1 MREAMGSTDVTGGER
16 SSDTAILSQ
25 QQRTEAVWRARAKR
39 LSQRPD
45 ATADG
50 LNVLP
55 VIVLRL
61 GKERYGVALSDVTE
75 VLPRVRT
82 TLVPGAPA
90 VCAGVINV
98 HGEIRPVLDLRRLLG
113 VESAPSG
120 NLTRVILLCMDSREM
135 GLQIDSVEQIRW
147 IGSGELRSGGQDD
160 VARFQHITSQYI
172 KGSTTDLVMLLRTEA
187 LFAALNTGV
196 TT

>member
-1 MREAMGSTDVTGGER
+1 MGSTDVTGGER

-75 VLPRVRT
+75 VLPRVRA

-135 GLQIDSVEQIRW
+135 GLQIDSVDQIRW
-147 IGSGELRSGGQDD
+147 IGSGELRLGGQDD